1 MVSTVLRA
9 ALLDASVYHELRD
22 HPSAFLYALGTLAAA
37 AVAFSIG
44 VWVWALQE
52 VEGAEIV
59 AIPLAGVT
67 TLVGWVIWTL
77 INYLVGVRMLGSG
90 ASYRQ
95 ILRALG
101 VAYGPGVLM
110 FLAAIPGAGIFVFIF
125 SSLWTLAS
133 GTVAMKATQQV
144 GWGRAVIPAFFG
156 WVPSFSLALAFLPSS
171 AG

>member
-1 MVSTVLRA
+1 MISMVLRA

-22 HPSAFLYALGTLAAA
+22 HPSAFLYALGTLAVA
-37 AVAFSIG
+37 AVAFSVG
-44 VWVWALQE
+44 VWVWSLQE
-52 VEGAEIV
+52 LEGAEIA
-59 AIPLAGVT
+59 AIPLAAVT
-67 TLVGWVIWTL
+67 TLVGWVIWTI

-110 FLAAIPGAGIFVFIF
+110 FLAAIPGTGLFVFIF

-133 GTVAMKATQQV
+133 GTVAMKATQEV
-144 GWGRAVIPAFFG
+144 GWVRAVIPAFFG
-156 WVPSFSLALAFLPSS
+156 WVPSVSLALVFLSS
-171 AG
+171 PGG